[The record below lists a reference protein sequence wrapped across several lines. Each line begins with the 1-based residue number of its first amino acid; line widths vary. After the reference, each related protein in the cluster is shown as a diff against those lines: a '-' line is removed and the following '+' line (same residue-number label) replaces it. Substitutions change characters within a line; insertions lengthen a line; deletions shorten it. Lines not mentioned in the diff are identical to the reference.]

1 MIRTMTTAVNTMNQ
15 LQHRLDLIGNNLANT
30 AMHGYKSTDA
40 KFQELLYQQM
50 NNDKADQAPRRSED
64 GIRIGSGSM
73 LGSMQMNWKVG
84 SIQVTDRQLD
94 FALTEPKQYFN
105 LIQPTEGGE
114 EIIYSRKGNFYVS
127 PMANG
132 QNMLVNEE
140 GLPVADSAGR
150 PIVFSGQVS
159 NYRILPNGLLEV
171 SQPNGTKQTF
181 ELGVTVL
188 EKPDLMA
195 QLSATNFGL
204 PEDMAGL
211 GLEAND
217 LLTELVGA
225 GRSQIGMQNRALET
239 SNVNYEKEMTDL
251 IATQRAYQFNA
262 RSVTLADQMLGLI
275 NGIR

>member
-15 LQHRLDLIGNNLANT
+15 LQHKLDLIGNNLANT
-30 AMHGYKSTDA
+30 ATHGYKSTDA
-40 KFQELLYQQM
+40 KFQELLYQQFD
-50 NNDKADQAPRRSED
+50 NDKADRAPRRSEE
-64 GIRIGSGSM
+64 GIRLGSGSM
-73 LGSMQMNWKVG
+73 IGSMQMNWKVG

-105 LIQPTEGGE
+105 LIQPSDNGE
-114 EIIYSRKGNFYVS
+114 EIIYTRKGNFYLS
-127 PMANG
+127 PTANG

-150 PIVFSGQVS
+150 PIVMSGDAS
-159 NYRILPNGLLEV
+159 NYHIHPNGLLEV
-171 SQPNGTKQTF
+171 SQPNGTTQTF

-188 EKPDLMA
+188 EKPDSME

-204 PEDMAGL
+204 PADLAGL
-211 GLEAND
+211 GLQAND
-217 LLTELVGA
+217 LLTELNGA
-225 GRSQIGMQNRALET
+225 ARSQIGLQNRALET

-251 IATQRAYQFNA
+251 IAAQRAYQFNA

>member
-1 MIRTMTTAVNTMNQ
+1 MIRTMTNAVNTMGQ
-15 LQHRLDLIGNNLANT
+15 LQHKLDLIGNNLANT
-30 AMHGYKSTDA
+30 ATHGYKSTDA
-40 KFQELLYQQM
+40 KFQELLYQQFD
-50 NNDKADQAPRRSED
+50 NDKAARAPRRSED
-64 GIRIGSGSM
+64 GIRLGSGSM
-73 LGSMQMNWKVG
+73 IGGMQMNWKVG

-105 LIQPTEGGE
+105 LIQPSDNGE
-114 EIIYSRKGNFYVS
+114 EIIYTRKGNFYLS
-127 PMANG
+127 PTASG

-150 PIVFSGQVS
+150 PIVMSGDAS
-159 NYRILPNGLLEV
+159 NYHIHPNGLLEV
-171 SQPNGTKQTF
+171 AQPNGAVQTF

-188 EKPDLMA
+188 EKPDSMA

-204 PEDMAGL
+204 PADLAGL
-211 GLEAND
+211 GLQAND
-217 LLTELVGA
+217 LLTELNGA
-225 GRSQIGMQNRALET
+225 ARSRIGLQNRALET

-251 IATQRAYQFNA
+251 IAAQRAYQFNA

>member
-30 AMHGYKSTDA
+30 ATHGYKSSDA
-40 KFQELLYQQM
+40 KFQELLFQQM
-50 NNDKADQAPRRSED
+50 NNDKADRADRRSED
-64 GIRIGSGSM
+64 GIRIGSGAM
-73 LGSMQMNWKVG
+73 LGSIQMNWKVG
-84 SIQVTDRQLD
+84 SVQVTDRQLD

-127 PMANG
+127 PMDNG

-150 PIVFSGQVS
+150 PIVFSGQAT
-159 NYRILPNGLLEV
+159 NYNVHPNGLLEIT
-171 SQPNGTKQTF
+171 QPGGNQTF

-188 EKPDLMA
+188 EKPDSMVR
-195 QLSATNFGL
+195 LSATNFGL
-204 PEDMAGL
+204 PADMAGL

-217 LLTELVGA
+217 LLTEMTGA
-225 GRSQIGMQNRALET
+225 ARSQIGLQNRALEA